1 MRVNRTSCIPWT
13 FVSFLCYRFSV
24 LWSYLIK
31 ASGTLVSGA
40 NTIVINV
47 ISGSAGDGFLWAFCT
62 LVFLFLEKGCWLT
75 LGHLI
80 LCLTPFVSIRLW
92 WDSSKYDR
100 SDVYRTNRWYSVF
113 VDVRWSVPESFGSH
127 SPRYYET
134 LIYFGRASLRVSCL
148 VNGCFPFAFN
158 KCSNYFGIRPVMAV
172 FHSWMTFFVI
182 MGLTYRIRLEKKKSS
197 WNHWQVRGK
206 IISQW
211 KNSDVRGEEFPI
223 SSLKFT
229 LVPTPI
235 VAKIPHLGHGW
246 WESCWMVQG
255 QNKDSPHF
263 TIPLCVTEDL
273 QGISRGKH
281 CDNIGP
287 VCSLFFL

>member
-1 MRVNRTSCIPWT
+1 
-13 FVSFLCYRFSV
+13 
-24 LWSYLIK
+24 
-31 ASGTLVSGA
+31 
-40 NTIVINV
+40 
-47 ISGSAGDGFLWAFCT
+47 
-62 LVFLFLEKGCWLT
+62 
-75 LGHLI
+75 
-80 LCLTPFVSIRLW
+80 
-92 WDSSKYDR
+92 
-100 SDVYRTNRWYSVF
+100 
-113 VDVRWSVPESFGSH
+113 
-127 SPRYYET
+127 
-134 LIYFGRASLRVSCL
+134 
-148 VNGCFPFAFN
+148 
-158 KCSNYFGIRPVMAV
+158 MAV

-182 MGLTYRIRLEKKKSS
+182 MGLTYRIRLEKKKGS

-255 QNKDSPHF
+255 QNKYSPYF

-273 QGISRGKH
+273 QGISRGKFH

-287 VCSLFFL
+287 VCSLFFFVDSPFHLSYAEPLKHHVQRRNKRQSGKTWVLLSTVTCFFSVFFTRA

>member
-1 MRVNRTSCIPWT
+1 MAIFKAVGSATIKFNLSSSQRELDCWDMGIWALTVWIFSWCTYFGDRDNTCLCWWSSSSTSQWLDRSCSLSSQSTGFSRYCFNLLCAFLKLAHATTDRCYPRYLERKRELICGFCMVNLMRINRTSCIPWT

-134 LIYFGRASLRVSCL
+134 LIYFGRASL
-148 VNGCFPFAFN
+148 A
-158 KCSNYFGIRPVMAV
+158 
-172 FHSWMTFFVI
+172 
-182 MGLTYRIRLEKKKSS
+182 
-197 WNHWQVRGK
+197 
-206 IISQW
+206 
-211 KNSDVRGEEFPI
+211 
-223 SSLKFT
+223 
-229 LVPTPI
+229 
-235 VAKIPHLGHGW
+235 
-246 WESCWMVQG
+246 
-255 QNKDSPHF
+255 
-263 TIPLCVTEDL
+263 
-273 QGISRGKH
+273 
-281 CDNIGP
+281 
-287 VCSLFFL
+287 